1 MDIYTRDWIIEKSRQ
16 VLQGYSSGITVRQLH
31 YRLVA
36 EHGMTN
42 DMNHYKRVVAAM
54 TKARWDGIVSMDSFI
69 DRERTTYWETKD
81 QVKDLDDEIETG
93 KRQIRAWMRAYHLN
107 RWSNQENYIEV
118 WIEKK
123 ALQGVFEDPCMN
135 NDVRLAP
142 CKGYPSITF
151 LNEAAPR
158 FERALDS
165 GRRAIMLYFGDYDP
179 SGCNIPESIV
189 ENLYNMGVDVELK
202 RIALN
207 PEQIKKLNLPSVP
220 PKRTDSRTKSWNGDG
235 VVELDAIEPK
245 LLAKMCNEAINK
257 YFDTDLYA
265 ELKELEEEER
275 AKYQEQLKKYVEE
288 L

>member
-1 MDIYTRDWIIEKSRQ
+1 
-16 VLQGYSSGITVRQLH
+16 
-31 YRLVA
+31 
-36 EHGMTN
+36 
-42 DMNHYKRVVAAM
+42 
-54 TKARWDGIVSMDSFI
+54 
-69 DRERTTYWETKD
+69 
-81 QVKDLDDEIETG
+81 
-93 KRQIRAWMRAYHLN
+93 
-107 RWSNQENYIEV
+107 
-118 WIEKK
+118 
-123 ALQGVFEDPCMN
+123 
-135 NDVRLAP
+135 
-142 CKGYPSITF
+142 
-151 LNEAAPR
+151 
-158 FERALDS
+158 
-165 GRRAIMLYFGDYDP
+165 MLYFGDYDP